1 MLHPESSPSSF
12 ESEIRNAQTTN
23 MDQEL
28 EERSNILFRYVAGN
42 LSYLNG
48 QYDEAL
54 EYLKD
59 VSNQIPFPVEKL
71 HWTLSELYM
80 RNEQREDARREV
92 EKALLANPN
101 NSRYHFMLAILLAS
115 AGELEEAEKHYKEML
130 SASEDP
136 IQGAFFYYAEFLQE
150 QGRREEAI
158 SLVVDHIDEAED
170 VGMALWVLGDL
181 YESSNDLKKAQEV
194 YEDGIKRGGLNEK
207 LFSSLGR
214 LYMLNNDIQAARE
227 LCEQMVELEPFNYR
241 ANLLLAQLLVA
252 ENKLDEAVV
261 QFNRLLEDT
270 TALEGYEYSKI
281 RDVRLELAQLEAR
294 RENYGEA
301 ERQLLL
307 ILTDEPQND
316 SVRYELASLYV
327 STGRRIK
334 AFDLLEEIP
343 HESSFYL
350 HARYLLAFILR
361 EDGNP
366 VRAVKE
372 LRLLLEHYPE
382 HSAIWA
388 RLVTILSEMN
398 REDEA
403 LEAAREGLV
412 LHGDN
417 ESLLFEQ
424 ARVLDKLGQQAGAL
438 EIMEQIIAL
447 NPDHAYALNY
457 IAYALAEREIEL
469 ERAEKL
475 VVRALKIRPE
485 DGYFLD
491 TLGWIHFKRGNLKAA
506 KQYIEKAVQLT
517 EGDIVIL
524 EHIGDVLQALGETAK
539 AEEAYGKVLQREAE
553 DLSADEREAVERIR
567 RKRQREI

>member
-1 MLHPESSPSSF
+1 
-12 ESEIRNAQTTN
+12 
-23 MDQEL
+23 
-28 EERSNILFRYVAGN
+28 
-42 LSYLNG
+42 
-48 QYDEAL
+48 
-54 EYLKD
+54 
-59 VSNQIPFPVEKL
+59 
-71 HWTLSELYM
+71 
-80 RNEQREDARREV
+80 
-92 EKALLANPN
+92 
-101 NSRYHFMLAILLAS
+101 
-115 AGELEEAEKHYKEML
+115 
-130 SASEDP
+130 
-136 IQGAFFYYAEFLQE
+136 
-150 QGRREEAI
+150 
-158 SLVVDHIDEAED
+158 
-170 VGMALWVLGDL
+170 
-181 YESSNDLKKAQEV
+181 
-194 YEDGIKRGGLNEK
+194 
-207 LFSSLGR
+207 
-214 LYMLNNDIQAARE
+214 LNNDIQAARE

-524 EHIGDVLQALGETAK
+524 EHIGDVLQALGETVK